1 MLTRLGSRRILGVM
15 VARKRTPRRGRGGS
29 QPDTVAANPVAT
41 VAELREIRIDKVD
54 VSTRPAR
61 RFLGDIAALAESM
74 QEYGLQQPISVR
86 ASGDHFALTSGLRR
100 LTAARMLRWATIPAF
115 VRRVDEDQAYLL
127 DLIENLQREDL
138 SPEEEADALGELLR
152 TRGWTLQ
159 QLADAIKR
167 SVAYISKRIRVFDD
181 PLMRQ
186 AVVERGLPVSTAEEL
201 LGADAEVRV
210 ALIERAVAERWD
222 QTRARLELHTFAM
235 SKLIGAELAADEPA
249 AAERRRRHAEPVAPG
264 RPRGLTRA
272 IREFHHLIALVEPAQ
287 LTEAD
292 RSALRTLFRDL
303 TMLARAPVEQR
314 PRVFPPLPVT
324 RPARRRSGSA
334 KRAPRAAPSRT

>member
-1 MLTRLGSRRILGVM
+1 M
-15 VARKRTPRRGRGGS
+15 
-29 QPDTVAANPVAT
+29 AT
-41 VAELREIRIDKVD
+41 VAELREIPVDKID
-54 VSTRPAR
+54 VSSRPAR
-61 RFLGDIAALAESM
+61 RFLGDVAALAESM

-86 ASGDHFALTSGLRR
+86 VNGDRFALTSGLRR
-100 LTAARMLRWATIPAF
+100 LTATRMLQWATIPAF

-138 SPEEEADALGELLR
+138 SPEEEADALSELLR
-152 TRGWTLQ
+152 TRSWTLQ

-167 SVAYISKRIRVFDD
+167 SVAYISKRIRVFED

-201 LGADAEVRV
+201 LGADPDVRL
-210 ALIERAVAERWD
+210 ALIERAVAEHWD
-222 QTRARLELHTFAM
+222 QARARLELHTFAM
-235 SKLIGAELAADEPA
+235 SKLIGAEPAADEPA
-249 AAERRRRHAEPVAPG
+249 VAERRRRYAEPVAPG

-272 IREFHHLIALVEPAQ
+272 IREFHQLIALVEPAQ

-303 TMLARAPVEQR
+303 TMLGRAPVEQR
-314 PRVFPPLPVT
+314 PRVFPPLPAT
-324 RPARRRSGSA
+324 RLARRRSESA
-334 KRAPRAAPSRT
+334 KRAPRAASSRT